1 MSKLLQLDSEKS
13 LIYVRCG
20 LKQTNLDMLSVS
32 EKARLPMLVTPLPM
46 VIEVRELSFSKA
58 KSPIFVTLLGIVIE
72 VSALQSLKARDPI
85 FVIPSGIVIDLSAKQ
100 LRKAKSTYYLQFSHI
115 SRYHHS
121 YDVARCTYH
130 WVSA

>member
-32 EKARLPMLVTPLPM
+32 SKARLPMLVTPLPM
-46 VIEVRELSFSKA
+46 VIEVREVAFPKA
-58 KSPIFVTLLGIVIE
+58 KSPIFVTLLGIVME
-72 VSALQSLKARDPI
+72 VRAVQFSKAIFPI

-100 LRKAKSTYYLQFSHI
+100 LRKA
-115 SRYHHS
+115 R
-121 YDVARCTYH
+121 
-130 WVSA
+130 